1 MIRGNNAEL
10 LSQLVSNNEV
20 RDSLILESITVQKE
34 HESQQS
40 LEKIQP
46 GLDDF
51 YAMII
56 KYMTEFSSGEDQ
68 SVLLN

>member
-20 RDSLILESITVQKE
+20 GDSLILESTTVQKE
-34 HESQQS
+34 HESKQS

-46 GLDDF
+46 G
-51 YAMII
+51 
-56 KYMTEFSSGEDQ
+56 
-68 SVLLN
+68 

>member
-34 HESQQS
+34 HESKQ
-40 LEKIQP
+40 
-46 GLDDF
+46 
-51 YAMII
+51 
-56 KYMTEFSSGEDQ
+56 
-68 SVLLN
+68 